1 MRVYE
6 ELFIIKPD
14 TPEEEVDGFVEQ
26 IKQVITSGKGTVDK
40 VDNWGIRKLAYRV
53 SKYNEGRYVLV
64 VFSSTPELVHE
75 VERRMRVAD
84 LVIKFI
90 TVRIDEKIKK
100 IEKRKKSRDKR
111 AARRPPPQMPVPAAA
126 SIPSAPGE
134 HASGP
139 GLPSSP
145 SPAKP
150 EPARPEPAKAEPVT
164 PELVT
169 QGPVSGEKE

>member
-14 TPEEEVDGFVEQ
+14 APDEEVEGFIDQ

-40 VDNWGIRKLAYRV
+40 VDNWGVRKLAYRL
-53 SKYNEGRYVLV
+53 SKYTEGRYVLV

-90 TVRIDEKIKK
+90 TVRIDEKQKK
-100 IEKRKKSRDKR
+100 IEKRKKARDKR
-111 AARRPPPQMPVPAAA
+111 SARKPAPMPVAAPAM
-126 SIPSAPGE
+126 AP
-134 HASGP
+134 AM
-139 GLPSSP
+139 
-145 SPAKP
+145 PA
-150 EPARPEPAKAEPVT
+150 E
-164 PELVT
+164 
-169 QGPVSGEKE
+169 